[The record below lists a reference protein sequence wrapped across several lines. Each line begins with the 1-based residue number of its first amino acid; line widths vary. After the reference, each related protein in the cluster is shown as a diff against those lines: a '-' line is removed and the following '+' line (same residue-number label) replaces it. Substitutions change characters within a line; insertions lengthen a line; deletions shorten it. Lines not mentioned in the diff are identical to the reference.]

1 MQKNT
6 LLIAITLIYNTEWI
20 IRNLFSRYCVTTN
33 SLFTFAP
40 GIAKL
45 FFRVRDNSIL
55 PPRLPTCTG
64 SKGVVEDTGSVN
76 WGWGSHIILGFQ
88 LGDSFGS
95 VSCKIRD
102 KYIYFLNS
110 YTYNPFMPHFTRLH
124 APTVGVGEDLQPAR
138 VTSEN
143 SSQNT
148 VMPSI
153 CRFLCANVV
162 GWCTLTFEL
171 SSPVSSQ

>member
-1 MQKNT
+1 MS
-6 LLIAITLIYNTEWI
+6 IIYNTEWI
-20 IRNLFSRYCVTTN
+20 IRNLFSQYCVTTN
-33 SLFTFAP
+33 SLYTFAP

-102 KYIYFLNS
+102 KYIFKS
-110 YTYNPFMPHFTRLH
+110 YTHTQPFYATFHRLC

-153 CRFLCANVV
+153 CKFLCANVV

-171 SSPVSSQ
+171 SSPVSS